1 MGAPPAAGVPR
12 VVQEA
17 VCVRRK
23 DVNIPT
29 TAEKRRREE
38 KKRGKGKGLGLLLTF
53 FQSREC
59 RRHLASL
66 GPFSFAKTSLCLQL
80 FFFAFFAMKTT
91 SHISFLKGEE
101 KRSA

>member
-38 KKRGKGKGLGLLLTF
+38 ERERERFGSSSHLLSIAGVSKTF
-53 FQSREC
+53 GFLLPVSCFLLPAVMSLLREKN
-59 RRHLASL
+59 L
-66 GPFSFAKTSLCLQL
+66 FLC
-80 FFFAFFAMKTT
+80 FCSDDEMM
-91 SHISFLKGEE
+91 
-101 KRSA
+101 